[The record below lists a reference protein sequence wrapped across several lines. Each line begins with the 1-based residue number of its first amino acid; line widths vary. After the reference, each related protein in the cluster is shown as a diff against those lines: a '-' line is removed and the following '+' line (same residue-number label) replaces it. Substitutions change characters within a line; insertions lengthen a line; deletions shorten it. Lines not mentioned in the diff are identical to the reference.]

1 MSKVIVVVGG
11 QWGDEG
17 KGAIVDLLAE
27 NADIVARY
35 AGGNNAGHTVVV
47 GKEKFKFHLLP
58 SGIIHKKALNVLGN
72 GMVIDPSVLASEIE
86 SLEQRGFSISARN
99 LAISDR
105 AHVITQ
111 QHIDK
116 DREEGGKIGTTSRGI
131 GPCYTDKIARK
142 GVRMGDFILG
152 DHPMGRKLKGFVAD
166 TSSII
171 HEALAKKKNFLI
183 EGAQG
188 TMLDVDHGTYPF
200 VTSSNPTAGG
210 ACTGLGI
217 GPTSISSVM
226 GVFKAYTTRVGGG
239 PFPTE
244 QGTQGEIDREER
256 SDEVT
261 GEDNEKANDGNPYF
275 TGKVMRRQG
284 REYGTTTGR
293 PRRCGWFD
301 AVAARY
307 AIRVNG
313 LDAIVLTKIDV
324 LSNLKKIK
332 VCVGYTIDGKR
343 VNEFP
348 SRIID
353 IEEAEPAYEIVEGWD
368 EDIFHAASFK
378 ELPLAAQKYIRFL
391 EKLMGI
397 PVAIVSV
404 GPARE
409 QKIVLERKFLF

>member
-27 NADIVARY
+27 HADIVARY

-47 GKEKFKFHLLP
+47 GKAKFKFHLLP
-58 SGIIHKKALNVLGN
+58 SGIIHPRVLNILGN
-72 GMVIDPSVLASEIE
+72 GMVVDPSVLAGEIE
-86 SLEQRGFSISARN
+86 SLEQRGFSISAKN

-131 GPCYTDKIARK
+131 GPCYTDKISRK

-152 DHPMGRKLKGFVAD
+152 DHPMGRKLKGFVTD
-166 TSSII
+166 TSSLI
-171 HEALAKKKNFLI
+171 HEALAKKENILI

-200 VTSSNPTAGG
+200 VTSSNPTSGG

-217 GPTSISSVM
+217 GPTSISSVV

-244 QGTQGEIDREER
+244 QGTQEEIDREER

-261 GEDNEKANDGNPYF
+261 GEDVEKANDGVPYF
-275 TGKVMRRQG
+275 VGKVMRRQG

-293 PRRCGWFD
+293 SRRCGWFD

-313 LDAIVLTKIDV
+313 LSAIVLTKIDV
-324 LSNLKKIK
+324 LSNLKMVK
-332 VCVGYTIDGKR
+332 VCVGYTLNGKKAS
-343 VNEFP
+343 EFP
-348 SRIID
+348 SRITE
-353 IEEAEPAYEIVEGWD
+353 IEDAEPVYETVDGWD
-368 EDIFHAASFK
+368 DDISNATSLK
-378 ELPLAAQKYIRFL
+378 ELPPAAQQYLKFL
-391 EKLMGI
+391 EKILGI
-397 PVAIVSV
+397 PIAIVSV

-409 QKIVLERKFLF
+409 QKIILEKSVLF